1 MKSQTW
7 AESQSPANLI
17 LNDKI
22 EKQIAIKEIWT
33 KHEKKKLRME
43 SQETNK
49 IYKSSQTKK
58 YQKNGD

>member
-1 MKSQTW
+1 
-7 AESQSPANLI
+7 